1 MTFTA
6 KISRNRRQIS
16 PTQSMVLLRSV
27 QSSNEEDFRD
37 HCWVEESASI
47 HRLLSSNPLFRRNS
61 GNGSAIIQFE
71 AEEKKYY
78 YHTGELY
85 KKTLS
90 NIKNIRVL
98 GRA

>member
-1 MTFTA
+1 MKFTA

-16 PTQSMVLLRSV
+16 PSQSMILLRDI
-27 QSSNEEDFRD
+27 QSDEEDFRD
-37 HCWVEESASI
+37 HCWIEESKSLVK
-47 HRLLSSNPLFRRNS
+47 LLSTNPLFRRNS

-71 AEEKKYY
+71 AEERLYY
-78 YHTGELY
+78 YNTGEVF

-90 NIKNIRVL
+90 NVKNIRVL